1 MQQTEDNH
9 SKQPFYVVDDE
20 AYDRMYEKL
29 VSGERYVKTYL
40 GVCPETC
47 KCKCTCKFFLNF
59 LKDGDIVRV
68 SNGELKNVLSLSTF
82 NELNEK
88 KKFIQEYNNSLP
100 QQTSYDSD
108 GVAHTFAINGIY
120 DSEQM
125 CYLFE
130 NIDLYGRI
138 KRIKAHKQAET
149 HGEKVAED
157 FKRLMIRL
165 EQDTLLSL
173 IKILKLEFYENFD
186 YGTPKDQRHVHL
198 PDMLRPEIPLGQ
210 RKKTLID
217 EIRDELCRIT
227 DSVAFHA
234 KIAKIYNSI
243 AKVMMI

>member
-1 MQQTEDNH
+1 MNTDNH

-40 GVCPETC
+40 GVCPETY
-47 KCKCTCKFFLNF
+47 KSKCTCKFFLNF

-88 KKFIQEYNNSLP
+88 KKFIQEYNDSLP

-108 GVAHTFAINGIY
+108 GEEQTFAIGGIY

-130 NIDLYGRI
+130 NIESPRI
-138 KRIKAHKQAET
+138 KRIKAEQEM
-149 HGEKVAED
+149 GFVGIM
-157 FKRLMIRL
+157 KRLK
-165 EQDTLLSL
+165 QDTLLSL
-173 IKILKLEFYENFD
+173 IHILKKEFYQSAD
-186 YGTPKDQRHVHL
+186 YGTPTDQRKVKFT
-198 PDMLRPEIPLGQ
+198 DMLRPEIPLLE
-210 RKKTLID
+210 RKKTLINA
-217 EIRDELCRIT
+217 IGDELGRIT
-227 DSVAFHA
+227 DSIAFHA
-234 KIAKIYNSI
+234 KITKIYNI
-243 AKVMMI
+243 LRK